1 MNKTFILILILS
13 FLSVAVAAQTP
24 GSDVYI
30 ADLGVK
36 DSRLQVS
43 NVTAL
48 TTRPEYDNQP
58 FFLPDGEALLITS
71 AIVEQGRE
79 QMDSILY
86 QLPSRKFRNITN
98 SKFSEYSPTLMPN
111 GRDISVIKVIADKQK
126 LWRYPLLKTS
136 VKEVLP
142 SELLK
147 DIEPVGYHAWI
158 DSSQVL
164 LFVLGEPHTLQLANI
179 VTQTSRIIDSN
190 IGASLYKIPGTA
202 LMSYTATKDQGDDP
216 MWELKSFNPITQKI
230 EVLSELPKGAY
241 YYGWSGDGL
250 AIAAQ
255 GSVLK
260 QWDIKYPSQ
269 DWQVFADLSETC
281 PKGIT
286 RLTTNAQNTRIAL
299 VCSR

>member
-1 MNKTFILILILS
+1 MNKTFILILN
-13 FLSVAVAAQTP
+13 FLSVAVAAQTS
-24 GSDVYI
+24 GFDVYI
-30 ADLGVK
+30 ADLALK
-36 DSRLQVS
+36 DFRLQVS

-48 TTRPEYDNQP
+48 TNRADYDNQP
-58 FFLPDGEALLITS
+58 FFLPDGETLLITS
-71 AIVEQGRE
+71 AIVEQGQE

-86 QLPSRKFRNITN
+86 HFPSRKSRNITN

-111 GRDISVIKVIADKQK
+111 GSDISVIKVIADKQK
-126 LWRYPLLKTS
+126 LWRYPLMKTS
-136 VKEVLP
+136 AEEGLP

-147 DIEPVGYHAWI
+147 DVEPVGYHAWI

-164 LFVLGEPHTLQLANI
+164 LFVLGQPHTLQLANI
-179 VTQTSRIIDSN
+179 DTQTSQIIDRN
-190 IGASLYKIPGTA
+190 IGASLYKIPGTD
-202 LMSYTATKDQGDDP
+202 LMSYTATKDEGDNPLWD
-216 MWELKSFNPITQKI
+216 LKSFDPKTQKI
-230 EVLSELPKGAY
+230 KVLSKLPAGAY

-260 QWDIKYPSQ
+260 QWDIKHPSQ
-269 DWQVFADLSETC
+269 NWQVFADLSETC